1 MSEQFFYMGQ
11 LKSIFWFRSKD
22 APLIFIPEKGGKQCR
37 PKQSVSSIGFLALV
51 TSIVNAVISASNNI
65 NNNNNNRNNNN
76 NDLNDNNNNVQV
88 GNLGSM
94 QMNVCFILL
103 SVLTSC
109 ECTLYLL
116 DSISMFV

>member
-1 MSEQFFYMGQ
+1 MHVWTVFYMGQ
-11 LKSIFWFRSKD
+11 IKSIFWFRSKD

-94 QMNVCFILL
+94 QMNVCFIL
-103 SVLTSC
+103 
-109 ECTLYLL
+109 
-116 DSISMFV
+116 